1 MTRTEEKI
9 QYLCWLLCLCL
20 LSACSDSEKFPNHI
34 PSEGTDG
41 YEGNLRS
48 FVLDDGLD
56 DFHDEQVVCVLKAQG
71 DSIIYR
77 ECSHTRFA
85 NQSHFTLDED
95 KGLKEGLYRLL
106 GFARGTIEEIDLTD
120 MYGVGARLKV
130 ESDTAVILDKYSKEF
145 ELYGEGTKENP
156 YLIAGAN
163 QLAKLRRFTNNEMKN
178 KKLTTSTFFQQ
189 VADIDARGISAEC
202 SVKYGWDP
210 IGNSPQTP
218 FRGVYLASDS
228 AFSTTSAT
236 ISKLYI
242 DRPTTIGIG
251 LFGFVEGTVIKTLKI
266 KEAEVVGGSFVGALV
281 GAIQTPGDALWPT
294 VLENCSVENCKVE
307 GPTLANPE
315 TPADGF
321 GTGGLVGVIDLR
333 INVML
338 MGCSSSGCDIYGS
351 YGVGGLVGISQIF
364 SHLTLSDCQNNSG
377 SVVSDFSGAGGL
389 IGAADTL
396 HVFASTNKAEVEGAS
411 RFYPSDTQH
420 AAIGFGGIAG
430 GTGFSFIIMSIN
442 EGNVSGYEG
451 VGGLVGSARIKG
463 SETESS
469 ICNNVVITGSGNM
482 KGTVKGQ
489 RFVGGLCGEAQ
500 FGASNAYNAATVE
513 AKEDYAGGLVGRA
526 SVLSVHNSGNSG
538 SVTSNSYVGGIAGY
552 MLTGQLSTALNKG
565 FIQGNGDYVG
575 GALGRAGNDIM
586 VNYCGNFGIVSN
598 RLKGKTG
605 GLIGEVGDPRE
616 WSGWDIFECV
626 MGSLE
631 IVMAVAGPVISITSV
646 TAEAAAESAKTA
658 GAAAKAAKI
667 AKIAHV
673 THYIHYVAASIEI
686 AINIID
692 LIPWIE
698 GIIEICTPE
707 IKEEMKQAIQGKGNE
722 IASSISEKLSTM
734 IPIWAWTSSYP
745 LATSPIHATYQ
756 QHMNRL
762 MTYCS
767 DDEQMDDFNIRM
779 NWKVDDRYEEM
790 ESTKKTEETIH
801 SAISG
806 ICIFC
811 GAVIACASIPITG
824 GASLLP
830 AFAGAFYAAV
840 GGANSISK
848 AVDNFQVNAAVIS
861 QCVNMGAIS
870 GQGDQCGGIIGYL
883 QDACLLEDC
892 LNGGMKQGDGG
903 SIVGSMGMRS
913 AMRRCLNIG
922 RGWGTTFCASGTL
935 YTPEEDVYTYE
946 PNTTAS
952 GEVLSDNEI
961 SKESSYKHWDF
972 DSEKGLWQI
981 PTADDGIA
989 FPVPFHSEME
999 FYEKKE

>member
-1 MTRTEEKI
+1 MTRTKEKI

-20 LSACSDSEKFPNHI
+20 FSACSDSEELPNHI

-48 FVLDDGLD
+48 FVVDKGMD

-120 MYGVGARLKV
+120 MYGVGTRLKV
-130 ESDTAVILDKYSKEF
+130 ESDTAVILDKYSE
-145 ELYGEGTKENP
+145 ELGLYGEGTKENP

-163 QLAKLRRFTNNEMKN
+163 QLAKLRRFTNDEMKN
-178 KKLTTSTFFQQ
+178 KQLTTSTYFQQ
-189 VADIDARGISAEC
+189 VTDINALGISAEC
-202 SVKYGWDP
+202 SIQYGWDP

-281 GAIQTPGDALWPT
+281 GAIQTPSDALWPT

-338 MGCSSSGCDIYGS
+338 IGCNSSGCDIYGS

-396 HVFASTNKAEVEGAS
+396 HVFSSTNKAEVEGAG
-411 RFYPSDTQH
+411 RFDPKDTQH

-430 GTGFSFIIMSIN
+430 GTGYSFIVMSIN

-552 MLTGQLSTALNKG
+552 MLTGQLSTAINCG

-575 GALGRAGNDIM
+575 GALGRAGNNIM

-631 IVMAVAGPVISITSV
+631 IVMAVAGPVISLTS
-646 TAEAAAESAKTA
+646 TAAEAAAEAAKTA
-658 GAAAKAAKI
+658 EATAKAAKI

-673 THYIHYVAASIEI
+673 THYIHYVATGIEI
-686 AINIID
+686 VINRID
-692 LIPWIE
+692 LIPLTE
-698 GIIEICTPE
+698 SIIEICTPE

-767 DDEQMDDFNIRM
+767 DDEQMEDFNIRM

-790 ESTKKTEETIH
+790 ESTKKTEEIIH

-811 GAVIACASIPITG
+811 GAVIICASIPITG

-861 QCVNMGAIS
+861 QCVNMGEIYAE
-870 GQGDQCGGIIGYL
+870 GDQCGGIIGYL

-892 LNGGMKQGDGG
+892 LNGGSKGKEGG
-903 SIVGSMGMRS
+903 SIVGSMGMKS

-922 RGWGTTFCASGTL
+922 QKWGTTFCASGTL
-935 YTPEEDVYTYE
+935 YTPEDDVYTYE

>member
-1 MTRTEEKI
+1 M
-9 QYLCWLLCLCL
+9 
-20 LSACSDSEKFPNHI
+20 
-34 PSEGTDG
+34 
-41 YEGNLRS
+41 
-48 FVLDDGLD
+48 D
-56 DFHDEQVVCVLKAQG
+56 DFHDENFVCALRTDSG
-71 DSIIYR
+71 SIITR
-77 ECSHTRFA
+77 KGKHTRFA
-85 NQSHFTLDED
+85 AQSHITFED
-95 KGLKEGLYRLL
+95 NGLAIGTYRLL
-106 GFARGTIEEIDLTD
+106 GFAQKNTEEEDFTTWD
-120 MYGVGARLKV
+120 SYAVGARLKV

-218 FRGVYLASDS
+218 FRGVYMASDS
-228 AFSTTSAT
+228 AFNKNSTT
-236 ISKLYI
+236 ISQLYI
-242 DRPTTIGIG
+242 DRPTTMGIG
-251 LFGFVEGTVIKTLKI
+251 LFGFVEGTVIKTLTI
-266 KEAEVVGGSFVGALV
+266 KKAELVGGTFVGALV

-321 GTGGLVGVIDLR
+321 GTGGLVGVIDQR
-333 INVML
+333 INVIL
-338 MGCSSSGCDIYGS
+338 KNCSSSGCDIYGS
-351 YGVGGLVGISQIF
+351 YGVGGLVGISQIC

-396 HVFASTNKAEVEGAS
+396 HVFTSTNKAEVEGAG
-411 RFYPSDTQH
+411 RFDPKDTQH

-430 GTGFSFIIMSIN
+430 GTGYSFIVMSIN

-469 ICNNVVITGSGNM
+469 VCNNVVITGSGNM

-500 FGASNAYNAATVE
+500 FGASNSYNAATVE
-513 AKEDYAGGLVGRA
+513 AKENYAGGLVGRA
-526 SVLSVHNSGNSG
+526 SVLSVRNAGNHG
-538 SVTSNSYVGGIAGY
+538 NITSNSYVGGIAGY
-552 MLTGQLSTALNKG
+552 MLTGLLSTAINCG
-565 FIQGNGDYVG
+565 FIQGEGDFVG
-575 GALGRAGNDIM
+575 GVIGRAGNDIV
-586 VNYCGNFGIVSN
+586 VNYCSNFATVSN
-598 RLKGKTG
+598 HLAGKTG

-631 IVMAVAGPVISITSV
+631 LVMAVAGPVISTISYLV
-646 TAEAAAESAKTA
+646 ESEAIENIMHFVH
-658 GAAAKAAKI
+658 G
-667 AKIAHV
+667 
-673 THYIHYVAASIEI
+673 IEI
-686 AINIID
+686 GAEVWIQRID

-698 GIIEICTPE
+698 GIVEVSTPE
-707 IKEEMKQAIQGKGNE
+707 IKEEMKQAILGKGNE
-722 IASSISEKLSTM
+722 IASSVSAKLSTM
-734 IPIWAWTSSYP
+734 IPMWAWTSSYP

-762 MTYCS
+762 MDYCS
-767 DDEQMDDFNIRM
+767 DDKQMEDFNKRM

-790 ESTKKTEETIH
+790 ESAKKTEEIIH
-801 SAISG
+801 TVIG
-806 ICIFC
+806 GVCIVLGTVVAF
-811 GAVIACASIPITG
+811 ASIPVTG
-824 GASLLP
+824 GASIV
-830 AFAGAFYAAV
+830 AGLVGGFYAAV

-870 GQGDQCGGIIGYL
+870 GQGDQCGGIVGYL

-892 LNGGMKQGDGG
+892 LNGGSKGKEGG
-903 SIVGSMGMRS
+903 SIVGSMGMKS